1 MTSRRAGKE
10 IGPKAP
16 AAPNEGL
23 GGGVVE
29 QAEPVRIVPANRRVP
44 VVLDTDIGDDIDD
57 TWALAM
63 LLKSPEVD
71 IRLVVSDTGDT
82 AYRAKLIAKMLEV
95 AGRTDVPVGVGI
107 PGRKPSYREPQRAWV
122 ADYSLNDY
130 PGRIYSDGVE
140 AIIETLNSSPEPVTL
155 ICIGPVT
162 NIAEVL
168 RRDAAVARKAHFV
181 GMHGSINRG
190 YEGKAQ
196 PDAEWNVKQDPRS
209 CQITFAG
216 DWLSR
221 TITPIDTCELAK
233 LTGEDYAR
241 LLHSDDP
248 VLQAVL
254 ENYRI
259 WSKVWRKTD
268 RLPTESSVLFDT
280 VAVHL
285 AYSREFLQMERMSL
299 SVTDDGFTVRDPA
312 GPEFDVAIDW
322 IDLDGYHEYLS
333 RRLLEKVVR

>member
-1 MTSRRAGKE
+1 MTSRRAAKE

-23 GGGVVE
+23 GEGAAE
-29 QAEPVRIVPANRRVP
+29 QAEPLRIVPANRRVP

-82 AYRAKLIAKMLEV
+82 VYRAKLIARMLEI

-107 PGRKPSYREPQRAWV
+107 PGRKPSYDEPQRAWV
-122 ADYSLNDY
+122 KDYDLEDY

-140 AIIETLNSSPEPVTL
+140 AIIDTLNSSPEPVTL

-162 NIAEVL
+162 NIAGVL
-168 RRDAAVARKAHFV
+168 RRDPGVARKAHFV

-196 PDAEWNVKQDPRS
+196 PDAEWNVKQDPKS
-209 CQITFAG
+209 CQVVFAG

-221 TITPIDTCELAK
+221 TITPIDTCELAR

-241 LLHSDDP
+241 LLDSDDP
-248 VLQAVL
+248 VLHAVL
-254 ENYRI
+254 ENYRL
-259 WSKVWRKTD
+259 WSTVWMKTE
-268 RLPTESSVLFDT
+268 RCPTESSVLFDT

-285 AYSREFLQMERMSL
+285 AYSREFLKMESMSL
-299 SVTDDGFTVRDPA
+299 SVTDDGFTVTDPA
-312 GPEFDVAIDW
+312 GAEFDVAADW
-322 IDLDGYHEYLS
+322 VDLDGYHAYLS
-333 RRLLEKVVR
+333 RRLLAMVVR